1 MCQACPGHG
10 GHHQG
15 GWEADFDRVVKFVMN
30 PYDEYA
36 VEEAVRQKQAAGGEV
51 VAVTVGRPEAVKT
64 LRSALTVGVDRGI
77 LVKTD
82 AVFLDSIVT
91 ARALKAAIEKDGSVD
106 LVFTGKQS
114 VDTEG
119 MQFEANAADAG
130 RRAEER

>member
-1 MCQACPGHG
+1 M
-10 GHHQG
+10 
-15 GWEADFDRVVKFVMN
+15 
-30 PYDEYA
+30 
-36 VEEAVRQKQAAGGEV
+36 
-51 VAVTVGRPEAVKT
+51 
-64 LRSALTVGVDRGI
+64 DRGI

-119 MQFEANAADAG
+119 MQTHYRLGAAMDIPVANEVVSFKIEGD
-130 RRAEER
+130 RAVVECEVGGGSREVPVLTEVLKAKKG

>member
-1 MCQACPGHG
+1 M
-10 GHHQG
+10 
-15 GWEADFDRVVKFVMN
+15 
-30 PYDEYA
+30 
-36 VEEAVRQKQAAGGEV
+36 
-51 VAVTVGRPEAVKT
+51 
-64 LRSALTVGVDRGI
+64 DRGI